1 MGSYNTCT
9 LPFLLEALHAPVQT
23 FRKRFQTCFSQDA
36 AGLVAHVETEEDMRI
51 ICAQTSVFV
60 AACEAVTG
68 QPLKGINRH
77 PSTVEDRAENMS
89 VVIQRIAALLN
100 TDLNHLSGARIAC
113 GDLKDIFNLVEI
125 LAALTFVSRQSGV
138 APHMPSCLCMRPT
151 SCISVFSSVFNLY
164 VGGGN
169 RIDMERR

>member
-1 MGSYNTCT
+1 MSESADDKDRY
-9 LPFLLEALHAPVQT
+9 
-23 FRKRFQTCFSQDA
+23 SQAKENGVADVLNMCNRMLDA

-125 LAALTFVSRQSGV
+125 LV
-138 APHMPSCLCMRPT
+138 AKW
-151 SCISVFSSVFNLY
+151 F
-164 VGGGN
+164 
-169 RIDMERR
+169 RRCENNGK